1 MTGNVRVTDMPLAAF
16 DLETTG
22 PDPTTCRIVSASIV
36 RIGTDRAT
44 QADEWL
50 LDPEVEIPE
59 GAAKVHGI
67 TTEHAREHG
76 ADYSTGVEEITE
88 ALARLWDEGHL
99 VVVMNASFD
108 MTVIDREGR
117 RLWGR
122 HQYYPGPLFDPLI
135 VDKRAD
141 RYRKGGRTLADL
153 ARVYKVRQ
161 DDAHQSTGDCLT
173 AARVA
178 WRMMR
183 VLEPLSR
190 IETTD
195 QLMQLQQQWRAEQ
208 QDGLR
213 AFWQGRGDERWR
225 EVRSDW
231 PVLL

>member
-1 MTGNVRVTDMPLAAF
+1 MKPTDMPLAAF

-22 PDPTTCRIVSASIV
+22 PDPLTCRIVTASIV
-36 RIGTDRAT
+36 RIGADRST
-44 QADEWL
+44 LADEWL
-50 LDPEVEIPE
+50 LDPGIEIPE

-76 ADYSTGVEEITE
+76 IDYATGIEQILDAVGQ
-88 ALARLWDEGHL
+88 LWDDGHL
-99 VVVMNASFD
+99 VVVMNAPFD
-108 MTVIDREGR
+108 VTILDREGKR
-117 RLWGR
+117 VLGR
-122 HQYYPGPLFDPLI
+122 SDYCPGALFDPLV

-141 RYRKGGRTLADL
+141 RYRKGGRTLTDL

-161 DDAHQSTGDCLT
+161 DNAHQSTGDCLT
-173 AARVA
+173 TARVA
-178 WRMMR
+178 WRMLR

-208 QDGLR
+208 QDSLR

-225 EVRSDW
+225 TVSSDW
-231 PVLL
+231 PLIGADS